1 MREYV
6 NCVEDIQNLKTD
18 ISEKDKVIA
27 KLTSQVEEQSQNE
40 KQIIT
45 GQCIII
51 NQ

>member
-1 MREYV
+1 MKEYV
-6 NCVEDIQNLKTD
+6 NCVDE

-45 GQCIII
+45 G
-51 NQ
+51 

>member
-6 NCVEDIQNLKTD
+6 YCVDDLENLKTD

-27 KLTSQVEEQSQNE
+27 KLTSQEEEQSQNE

-45 GQCIII
+45 G
-51 NQ
+51 

>member
-6 NCVEDIQNLKTD
+6 YYVDD

-45 GQCIII
+45 GLCIII

>member
-6 NCVEDIQNLKTD
+6 YCVDNNQNLKTD

-45 GQCIII
+45 G
-51 NQ
+51 

>member
-6 NCVEDIQNLKTD
+6 YCVDDNQNL

-45 GQCIII
+45 G
-51 NQ
+51 

>member
-6 NCVEDIQNLKTD
+6 NCVDENKNLKTE

-45 GQCIII
+45 G
-51 NQ
+51 

>member
-6 NCVEDIQNLKTD
+6 YCVDDVRNLETD
-18 ISEKDKVIA
+18 ISEKDEFIA

-45 GQCIII
+45 G
-51 NQ
+51 

>member
-1 MREYV
+1 MYLDERICLLYIDD
-6 NCVEDIQNLKTD
+6 NQNLNTD

-45 GQCIII
+45 G
-51 NQ
+51 

>member
-6 NCVEDIQNLKTD
+6 YCVDDVQNLKTD

-40 KQIIT
+40 KQIII
-45 GQCIII
+45 G
-51 NQ
+51 

>member
-6 NCVEDIQNLKTD
+6 YCVDDNQNLKTD
-18 ISEKDKVIA
+18 ISEKDKIVA

-45 GQCIII
+45 G
-51 NQ
+51 

>member
-6 NCVEDIQNLKTD
+6 YCVDDVQNLKTD
-18 ISEKDKVIA
+18 VSEKDKVIA

-45 GQCIII
+45 G
-51 NQ
+51 

>member
-6 NCVEDIQNLKTD
+6 YCVDDNQNLRTD
-18 ISEKDKVIA
+18 ISEKDKVIV

-45 GQCIII
+45 G
-51 NQ
+51 

>member
-6 NCVEDIQNLKTD
+6 YCVDDVQNLKTD

-45 GQCIII
+45 G
-51 NQ
+51 

>member
-6 NCVEDIQNLKTD
+6 YCVHVDDNQNLKTD

-45 GQCIII
+45 G
-51 NQ
+51 

>member
-1 MREYV
+1 MRGYA
-6 NCVEDIQNLKTD
+6 NCVDENQNL

-45 GQCIII
+45 G
-51 NQ
+51 

>member
-6 NCVEDIQNLKTD
+6 YCVDNNQNLKTE

-27 KLTSQVEEQSQNE
+27 KLTSQVEEQSQNA

-45 GQCIII
+45 G
-51 NQ
+51 

>member
-6 NCVEDIQNLKTD
+6 YCVDDVQNLKTD

-27 KLTSQVEEQSQNE
+27 KLTSQLEEQSQNE

-45 GQCIII
+45 G
-51 NQ
+51 

>member
-6 NCVEDIQNLKTD
+6 YCVDDNQNLKID

-45 GQCIII
+45 G
-51 NQ
+51 

>member
-6 NCVEDIQNLKTD
+6 YCVDDNQNLKTD
-18 ISEKDKVIA
+18 VSEKDKFIA

-45 GQCIII
+45 G
-51 NQ
+51 

>member
-6 NCVEDIQNLKTD
+6 YRVDDNQNLKTE

-45 GQCIII
+45 G
-51 NQ
+51 

>member
-6 NCVEDIQNLKTD
+6 YCVDDNQNL

-45 GQCIII
+45 GQCIVI

>member
-6 NCVEDIQNLKTD
+6 YCVDDNQNLKTD

-27 KLTSQVEEQSQNE
+27 KLTSQIEEQSLNE

-45 GQCIII
+45 G
-51 NQ
+51 

>member
-6 NCVEDIQNLKTD
+6 YCVDDNQNLKTD
-18 ISEKDKVIA
+18 VSEKDKVIA

-45 GQCIII
+45 G
-51 NQ
+51 

>member
-6 NCVEDIQNLKTD
+6 YSVDDNQNLKID

-27 KLTSQVEEQSQNE
+27 KLTSQVEEQSQNG

-45 GQCIII
+45 G
-51 NQ
+51 

>member
-1 MREYV
+1 MKEYV
-6 NCVEDIQNLKTD
+6 YCVDDNQNLKTD

-45 GQCIII
+45 G
-51 NQ
+51 